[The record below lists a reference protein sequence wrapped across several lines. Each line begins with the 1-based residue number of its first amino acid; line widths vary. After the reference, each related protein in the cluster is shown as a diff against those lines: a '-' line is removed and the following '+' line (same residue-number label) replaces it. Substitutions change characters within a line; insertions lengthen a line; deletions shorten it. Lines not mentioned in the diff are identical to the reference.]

1 MQFAKT
7 EKQEILDDHL
17 KAHAGEFS
25 PLAFVGEAE
34 KGSHPAHQYFQWDN
48 KKASHEWRLWQ
59 ARQFVSGLR
68 IEAKAIIAKPL
79 RVDVTARTTTVEMP
93 AVVSEGYGSYVSTTK
108 REGREILM
116 AEAARSLNNWLERYG
131 GFVGLHVSTLPVE
144 KLARALQSK
153 VETEA
158 A

>member
-1 MQFAKT
+1 
-7 EKQEILDDHL
+7 
-17 KAHAGEFS
+17 
-25 PLAFVGEAE
+25 
-34 KGSHPAHQYFQWDN
+34 
-48 KKASHEWRLWQ
+48 
-59 ARQFVSGLR
+59 
-68 IEAKAIIAKPL
+68 
-79 RVDVTARTTTVEMP
+79 MP

-116 AEAARSLNNWLERYG
+116 AEAARALNNWLERYG

-158 A
+158 ALWSQQRTKEREGTETGTMNRSTVGSRPFSLNFKKALKEERRPPGGLARQSLRGGQVLL